1 MPRRALTVSELIAA
15 CVAPDEESH
24 LRIEMSRT
32 FIWEAAALT
41 DFLNE
46 ISATPISASRV
57 YPLVAHGDLPCALKS
72 ERSPT
77 RKGHTSPPRPHHRR
91 RLIDGPAGGPDLRNR
106 GVASRPGAPGKT
118 REMNR
123 TPLRWQ
129 VPSGGGCFVREGGR
143 APAVSGMRRNPE
155 AEIHP
160 LSPDLR
166 GRYRIDMQERFPSLG
181 RPPGPPALSSLRALD

>member
-1 MPRRALTVSELIAA
+1 MAFARHLAAFPSQTSYAAPRSDSQRADRRLRRTRRGKPPPYRDE
-15 CVAPDEESH
+15 PDLH
-24 LRIEMSRT
+24 LG
-32 FIWEAAALT
+32 
-41 DFLNE
+41 
-46 ISATPISASRV
+46 

-118 REMNR
+118 REMNP